1 MKTVCEQ
8 EKLHAG
14 LSIVNRATP
23 GRTSISIN
31 KNVLIEAEDNNL
43 LKMRANNGEISITT
57 WVPAE
62 VNSTGDITVPARL
75 LNEFIGLLPKDKITL
90 EDTEEE
96 KGQDSPKGHLMKI
109 NCARSETHINGTEGA
124 MFPKPPELKEPTTIL
139 INAQEFK
146 TAIDMVAFCAAT
158 DQSRPI
164 LTGVQ
169 IILEGQEFTMTATDG
184 FRLSQK
190 KGQLEGE
197 VPEPMSIMVPT
208 TSLSEFNHIR
218 GDSSQPV
225 RMTVS
230 KDLKDVR
237 FETKTAPPTEYPVEM
252 TSHLLEGNL
261 PAYGQL
267 IPKDYTT
274 RAVFD
279 TKSLIMGVRSAQV
292 FAKDG
297 NNTIR
302 LQMDINSEAARSPDK
317 DAEGREETSGKG
329 SPEEA
334 PGTVT
339 ITAKSEEIGNN
350 SAVIDAVEMSGDDL
364 LIGFNNKYLMDALS
378 SIEASGAARVIMQM
392 QTAGSPGVL
401 KTSESDEYIHIIMP
415 MFLKD

>member
-23 GRTSISIN
+23 GRTSVSIN

-62 VNSTGDITVPARL
+62 VNSPGDITVPARL
-75 LNEFIGLLPKDKITL
+75 LNEFIGLLPKDKVTL
-90 EDTEEE
+90 EGTEEE
-96 KGQDSPKGHLMKI
+96 AENKSSAKPHMMRI
-109 NCARSETHINGTEGA
+109 NCDRSETHINGTGGE

-146 TAIDMVAFCAAT
+146 TAIDMVAFAAAT
-158 DQSRPI
+158 DSSRPI

-169 IILEGQEFTMTATDG
+169 IILEGQEFTLTATDG

-197 VPEPMSIMVPT
+197 VDETISVMVPT

-230 KDLKDVR
+230 KDLKEVR
-237 FETKTAPPTEYPVEM
+237 FETKTAQPNEYPVEL

-261 PAYGQL
+261 PEYGQL
-267 IPKDYTT
+267 IPKEYTT

-302 LQMDINSEAARSPDK
+302 LQMNVNPGAPNESGGE
-317 DAEGREETSGKG
+317 REES
-329 SPEEA
+329 

-378 SIEASGAARVIMQM
+378 SIDASGVTRVTMQL
-392 QTAGSPGVL
+392 QTPGSPGVL
-401 KTSESDEYIHIIMP
+401 KTSESDEYTHIIMP